1 MHARAPS
8 PGSPLPPGQ
17 IARDTHPRFGLPWL
31 AYRFPTETGRP
42 NIEIAGEVAKPMAVS
57 TELSLLPRLEQ
68 TSDLHC
74 VTTWTKQS
82 LRWSGISFRDFYE
95 QLVLTHA
102 RPAEAAGLVVFFGQ
116 DGYRNALPLQDLLA
130 SDVILADGLDGAAL
144 SMEHGA
150 PLRLVAPRHYGYKS
164 VKHIKRIEFHRD
176 QKKHYRIPGP
186 GFMSHPRARVALEE
200 RGKYLPGWFYRI
212 IYRPLIRLTIW
223 AFRSG
228 AARYH
233 RRSGGNKS

>member
-1 MHARAPS
+1 MRAPVLNS
-8 PGSPLPPGQ
+8 GSSLPPGQ
-17 IARDTHPRFGLPWL
+17 IARDEHPRFGLPWL
-31 AYRFPTETGRP
+31 AYRFPAETDRL
-42 NIEIAGEVAKPMAVS
+42 ILEIAGDVAKPTVIS
-57 TELSLLPRLEQ
+57 TQLHRLPRFEQ

-74 VTTWTKQS
+74 VTTWTRES
-82 LRWSGISFRDFYE
+82 LRWGGILFRDFYE
-95 QLVLTHA
+95 QWVLTEV
-102 RPAEAAGLVVFFGQ
+102 RPADAASLVVFFGQ

-130 SDVILADGLDGAAL
+130 SDVILADSLDGAAL

-212 IYRPLIRLTIW
+212 TYRPLIRLTIW